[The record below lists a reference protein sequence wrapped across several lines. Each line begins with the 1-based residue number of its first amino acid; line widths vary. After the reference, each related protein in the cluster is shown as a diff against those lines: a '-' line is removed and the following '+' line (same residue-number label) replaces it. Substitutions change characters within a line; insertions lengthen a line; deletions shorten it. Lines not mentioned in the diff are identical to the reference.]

1 MIQPSASRLY
11 DSGSAR
17 IAYRYHAMTPQFQLG
32 DALLIVDVQND
43 FCPGGALPVRNGD
56 SVVAVLNKWIAAAL
70 GANVPVYASRDWHPS
85 DHMSFAQ
92 QGGPWPV
99 HCIQDTPG
107 AALRSDLQL
116 PHDAVIIDKGI
127 DPADEAYSVFA
138 NTDLAERLG
147 QAGVKRLRVG
157 GLAMDYCV
165 RASVLDALK
174 EGFAVHLIADAT
186 RAVNVE
192 PSDGDKALDE
202 MRDAGVIVEGR
213 TP

>member
-1 MIQPSASRLY
+1 
-11 DSGSAR
+11 
-17 IAYRYHAMTPQFQLG
+17 MTPQFQVG

-43 FCPGGALPVRNGD
+43 FCPGGALPVPDGD
-56 SVVAVLNKWIAAAL
+56 MVVAVLNEWIAAAL
-70 GANVPVYASRDWHPS
+70 HASVPVYASRDWHPP
-85 DHMSFAQ
+85 DHMSFAR
-92 QGGPWPV
+92 QGGPWPM
-99 HCIQDTPG
+99 HCVQNTPG

-116 PHDAVIIDKGI
+116 PHHTVIIDKGI
-127 DPADEAYSVFA
+127 DPADEAYTAFA

-157 GLAMDYCV
+157 GLALDYCV
-165 RASVLDALK
+165 RASVLDALQ

-192 PSDGDKALDE
+192 PSDGDQALDQ
-202 MRDAGVIVEGR
+202 MRDAGVIIEGT

>member
-1 MIQPSASRLY
+1 M
-11 DSGSAR
+11 
-17 IAYRYHAMTPQFQLG
+17 PQFQVG

-43 FCPGGALPVRNGD
+43 FCPGGALPVPDGD
-56 SVVAVLNKWIAAAL
+56 TIVAVLNEWIAAAMQ
-70 GANVPVYASRDWHPS
+70 ANVPVYASRDWHPR
-85 DHMSFAQ
+85 DHISFAP
-92 QGGPWPV
+92 QGGPWPA
-99 HCIQDTPG
+99 HCVQDTLG
-107 AALRSDLQL
+107 AALRSDLHL

-127 DPADEAYSVFA
+127 DPAVEAYSVFA
-138 NTDLAERLG
+138 NTDLAQRLG

-157 GLAMDYCV
+157 GLALDYCV

-174 EGFAVHLIADAT
+174 KGFAVHLIAYAT

-202 MRDAGVIVEGR
+202 MRESGVIIEGR

>member
-1 MIQPSASRLY
+1 M
-11 DSGSAR
+11 
-17 IAYRYHAMTPQFQLG
+17 PQFQVG

-43 FCPGGALPVRNGD
+43 FCPGGALPVPDGD
-56 SVVAVLNKWIAAAL
+56 TIVAVLNEWIAAASQT
-70 GANVPVYASRDWHPS
+70 NVPVYASRDWHPS
-85 DHMSFAQ
+85 DHMSFARR
-92 QGGPWPV
+92 GGPWPV
-99 HCIQDTPG
+99 HCVRDTPG

-116 PHDAVIIDKGI
+116 PDDAVIIDKGI
-127 DPADEAYSVFA
+127 DPADEAYSAFA

-157 GLAMDYCV
+157 GLALDYCV

-202 MRDAGVIVEGR
+202 MREAGVIIEGR

>member
-1 MIQPSASRLY
+1 MP
-11 DSGSAR
+11 
-17 IAYRYHAMTPQFQLG
+17 HFQVG

-43 FCPGGALPVRNGD
+43 FCPGGALPVPDGD
-56 SVVAVLNKWIAAAL
+56 TIVAVLNKWIAAAL
-70 GANVPVYASRDWHPS
+70 QANVPVYASRDWHPS
-85 DHMSFAQ
+85 DHLSFAPH
-92 QGGPWPV
+92 GGPWPV
-99 HCIQDTPG
+99 HCVQDTPG

-116 PHDAVIIDKGI
+116 PDDAVIIDKGI

-138 NTDLAERLG
+138 NTDLAQRLG

-157 GLAMDYCV
+157 GLALDYCV

-186 RAVNVE
+186 RAVNIE

-202 MRDAGVIVEGR
+202 MREAGVIIEGT

>member
-1 MIQPSASRLY
+1 
-11 DSGSAR
+11 
-17 IAYRYHAMTPQFQLG
+17 MTPQFKVG

-43 FCPGGALPVRNGD
+43 FCPGGALPVPNGD
-56 SVVAVLNKWIAAAL
+56 TVVAVLNEWIAAAL
-70 GANVPVYASRDWHPS
+70 WANVPVYASRDWHPS
-85 DHMSFAQ
+85 DHLSFAD

-99 HCIQDTPG
+99 HCVQDTPG
-107 AALRSDLQL
+107 AAFRADLQL
-116 PHDAVIIDKGI
+116 PHDAVIVSKGT
-127 DPADEAYSVFA
+127 DPADEAYSVFG
-138 NTDLAERLG
+138 NTNLAERLQ

-157 GLAMDYCV
+157 GLALDYCV

-192 PSDGDKALDE
+192 HSDGDRALVE
-202 MRDAGVIVEGR
+202 MREAGVIVEGM